1 MDAVRV
7 AALIGFV
14 ALAGLVV
21 YVLLRSR
28 TVGRESRD
36 SLAFRRSVAELRPS
50 VDATLASALAVVDE
64 VRRHRMSAVDALPAV
79 DMAIDAVR
87 AHAVTVAATPGTS
100 ADDVRRVRLRKDV
113 ERAERALDRIQ
124 HGVRMLADAT
134 VRIGD
139 LEGQTA
145 VKRGY
150 LELQHA
156 RDAFARD
163 AAEAA
168 AEPRVPARGA

>member
-1 MDAVRV
+1 MDAVRL

-21 YVLLRSR
+21 YVVLRSR
-28 TVGRESRD
+28 TVGRESRE
-36 SLAFRRSVAELRPS
+36 SLAFRRSVAALHLE
-50 VDATLASALAVVDE
+50 VDATLAAVLSVVDE
-64 VRRHRMSAVDALPAV
+64 VRHHRLAAVDALPA
-79 DMAIDAVR
+79 IDQSVQAVR
-87 AHAVTVAATPGTS
+87 GQAASVAALPATAAG
-100 ADDVRRVRLRKDV
+100 ADGGARLAEDLA
-113 ERAERALDRIQ
+113 RAERALDRIQ
-124 HGVRMLADAT
+124 HGVWMLADAT
-134 VRIGD
+134 ARIGD

-163 AAEAA
+163 ATTASAA
-168 AEPRVPARGA
+168 PTMPARGA